1 MRLVV
6 VTGAGSGIGRAT
18 AQRFA
23 KQGSTVVVSDINV
36 ETGTQTVELIS
47 TSGGTAV
54 FRRLDVADVADWEA
68 FAAWVCDELGVPDVV
83 VNNAGILIG
92 GGFLEQT
99 GADWRRM
106 IAINLMSPLVGSR
119 LFAQRMVDAG
129 TRGHIVNIC
138 SVGAFLPT
146 GISPSYVTAKAG
158 AWFGTQALRV
168 ELAPHHIGVSA
179 ICPGLIRTN
188 LATNGSRG
196 GVTDAESA
204 SWAAKLGS
212 GHRFVG
218 RSPNRVAFAVTQA
231 VRFDLATVPVGLEAW
246 LGWYLSRLSPGAL
259 RSMTRLL
266 RMDLADHGVELVG
279 RIFGRN
285 LDASA
290 DTTALSA
297 GTPTTGAQARGS
309 K

>member
-1 MRLVV
+1 MTLVV

-23 KQGSTVVVSDINV
+23 KQGANVVVSDINT
-36 ETGTQTVELIS
+36 ETGTETVGLIRN
-47 TSGGTAV
+47 GGGRAF
-54 FRRLDVADVADWEA
+54 FRRLDVADIEDWEA
-68 FAAWVCDELGVPDVV
+68 FTTWVCEEHGVPDVV
-83 VNNAGILIG
+83 VNNAGILIA

-119 LFAQRMVDAG
+119 LFGQRMVDAG

-146 GISPSYVTAKAG
+146 GFAPSYVTAKAG

-168 ELAPHHIGVSA
+168 ELAPYKIGVSA

-188 LATNGSRG
+188 LAANGSRG
-196 GVTDAESA
+196 GVSDAESA

-212 GHRFVG
+212 GHRFIG

-231 VRFDLATVPVGLEAW
+231 VRWNVATVPVGAEAW
-246 LGWYLSRLSPGAL
+246 LGWYLSRLSPGLL
-259 RSMTRLL
+259 RAGSGLL
-266 RMDLADHGVELVG
+266 RMGLADFATDLSGKV
-279 RIFGRN
+279 FGRN
-285 LDASA
+285 LDAAVSS
-290 DTTALSA
+290 TTSQPS
-297 GTPTTGAQARGS
+297 TSPVVKGS